1 MPWTC
6 PVPSFLCGAYPGEMR
21 SSWSFALLLE
31 LSCFLELASRCYPTI
46 LKRSGDGSKA
56 PAGGCRVGMRGH
68 SMPRP
73 GHVSKPKPPHDIHS
87 QDHQSFQCSL
97 CLACSFH
104 TLQFVLVDILQPS
117 PNPPPRAALLA
128 NPACLGCGKFGPCS
142 TRWSGLAWTAG
153 FQPLP
158 HLTPNAPL
166 LHSPRPLTHQEN
178 TISVALL
185 GWGSM
190 HRSPAQAATAQSL
203 RCPRMPSRE
212 PQRRL
217 ACRHRGTHLPRN
229 PRGMGGLWPGDPNGI
244 ERDDLAS
251 ARGCPEP
258 RGQPGGTKSKRKRY
272 K

>member
-1 MPWTC
+1 MSANPN
-6 PVPSFLCGAYPGEMR
+6 
-21 SSWSFALLLE
+21 
-31 LSCFLELASRCYPTI
+31 
-46 LKRSGDGSKA
+46 
-56 PAGGCRVGMRGH
+56 
-68 SMPRP
+68 
-73 GHVSKPKPPHDIHS
+73 PHDIHS
-87 QDHQSFQCSL
+87 HDHQASNALSVWPAPFTHCSL
-97 CLACSFH
+97 SLLTFCNLRPIHPLELPFSRIRP
-104 TLQFVLVDILQPS
+104 VLVVASLAPVQPGGQ
-117 PNPPPRAALLA
+117 AW
-128 NPACLGCGKFGPCS
+128 LG
-142 TRWSGLAWTAG
+142 GLAWTAG

-166 LHSPRPLTHQEN
+166 LHSPRPHTHQEN

-217 ACRHRGTHLPRN
+217 ACRHRGTHLPRH